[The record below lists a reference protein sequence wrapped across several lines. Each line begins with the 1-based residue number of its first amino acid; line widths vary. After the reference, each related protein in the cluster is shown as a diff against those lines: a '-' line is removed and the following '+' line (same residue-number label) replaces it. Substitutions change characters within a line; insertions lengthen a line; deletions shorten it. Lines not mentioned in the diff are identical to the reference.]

1 MTCHRLGAWKQMF
14 QISDI
19 GPLGREAK
27 MHLGPSFFGFAIF
40 LWWVSR
46 LEVSVTV
53 KDIEKR
59 NPVGGHLGRNLI
71 GRSAFDGNEKQVFE
85 QVLGKLGMTRF
96 LGSRLRGQSKSEA
109 W

>member
-1 MTCHRLGAWKQMF
+1 M
-14 QISDI
+14 
-19 GPLGREAK
+19 
-27 MHLGPSFFGFAIF
+27 PSFRCLETNVLNLRYRPTRTRSESASWAEFFSVSQFF

-71 GRSAFDGNEKQVFE
+71 GRSAFDGNEKPVFE
-85 QVLGKLGMTRF
+85 QVFRKTWNDPF
-96 LGSRLRGQSKSEA
+96 LRKSVERSI
-109 W
+109 